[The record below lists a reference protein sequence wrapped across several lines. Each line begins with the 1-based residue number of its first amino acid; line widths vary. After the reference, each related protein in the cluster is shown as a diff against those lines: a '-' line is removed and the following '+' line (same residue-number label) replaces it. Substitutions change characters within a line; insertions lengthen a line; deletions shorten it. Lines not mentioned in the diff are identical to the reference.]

1 MPQSRHRKSK
11 ARKKPRGLYPSSSNK
26 PQPARNNTNWRMV
39 AIAAVVIITVAVVA
53 FVWSRRRQASGPE
66 IVTASG
72 LKYVDIVTGDGPTPQ
87 LGQTLTVNYTGTLLN
102 GKKFD
107 SSFDHGQPYKFRIG
121 RGEVI
126 KGWDEGLM
134 TMKVGGKRKLT
145 VPPALGYGVRGQPP
159 DIPPNSILLFEVEL
173 LDIK

>member
-11 ARKKPRGLYPSSSNK
+11 ARKKPRGLYPSSPNK
-26 PQPARNNTNWRMV
+26 PQPTSNTNWRTIGI
-39 AIAAVVIITVAVVA
+39 AIVVIVALGVVA
-53 FVWSRRRQASGPE
+53 FVWTRRRADAGPE
-66 IVTASG
+66 TVTASG
-72 LKYVDIVTGDGPTPQ
+72 LKYVDIVSGDGPNPQ
-87 LGQTLTVNYTGTLLN
+87 VGQTVTVNYTGTLLN

-145 VPPALGYGVRGQPP
+145 VPPELGYGVRGFPP
-159 DIPPNSILLFEVEL
+159 DIPPNATLQFEVEL